1 MGEGQYLYRTTG
13 VHSLQAIKQI
23 DKTGEARNALDSIE
37 YRDVQGQYCIV
48 ISSYPIQMPSRLF
61 CNGVWRKGVK
71 ASPELASGL
80 FCYAPLHNKPHA
92 PSAHH

>member
-37 YRDVQGQYCIV
+37 YEMYKDSI
-48 ISSYPIQMPSRLF
+48 
-61 CNGVWRKGVK
+61 
-71 ASPELASGL
+71 AS
-80 FCYAPLHNKPHA
+80 
-92 PSAHH
+92 